1 MGFKYLEFLKVG
13 SMVLL
18 DAKVE
23 SELKPY
29 FLLKQVKRILLR

>member
-1 MGFKYLEFLKVG
+1 MGFKDLEFLKVG

-23 SELKPY
+23 FELKPY
-29 FLLKQVKRILLR
+29 FLLKQVK